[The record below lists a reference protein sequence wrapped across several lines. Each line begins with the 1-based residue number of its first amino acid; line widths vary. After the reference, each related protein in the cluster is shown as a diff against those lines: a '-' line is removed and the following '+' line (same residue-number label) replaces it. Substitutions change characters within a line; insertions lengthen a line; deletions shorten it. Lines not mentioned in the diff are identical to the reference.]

1 MENIK
6 FVIEKSA
13 RIDKLIDE
21 LYAKMPEIE
30 SARGVLVTESYKATE
45 ALPIINRRSAAFA
58 HILRNIPIIIRDGEL
73 IVGSATLAPHG
84 CQVFPEY
91 SYEWLEAEFDTV
103 ATRAADPFYISEKT
117 KAELRAVYPYW
128 KGRTCSDLAKSNMAP
143 EAYEAF
149 TVHGMFT
156 PGNYFYNGI
165 GHVNVDYAK
174 VLKKGYRGIIAEAQ
188 AALEKLDVYC
198 PEYVR
203 RHNFLSAVV
212 ESCEAAVTYARRYSA
227 LAREMAKKEKNPDRK
242 AELERIA
249 KNCARVPEFPATSY
263 IVSL

>member
-13 RIDKLIDE
+13 RIDKLIDA

-30 SARGVLVTESYKATE
+30 SARGILVTESYKQTE
-45 ALPIINRRSAAFA
+45 ALPIIRRRSAAFA
-58 HILRNIPIIIRDGEL
+58 HILENLPIVIRDNEL
-73 IVGSATLAPHG
+73 IVGAPTVAPRG

-117 KAELRAVYPYW
+117 KEDLRKAYPYW
-128 KGRTCSDLAKSNMAP
+128 KGKTCSDLAKANMAP

-149 TVHGMFT
+149 TVHGIFT

-165 GHVNVDYAK
+165 GHVNVQYDK
-174 VLKKGYRGIIAEAQ
+174 VL
-188 AALEKLDVYC
+188 
-198 PEYVR
+198 
-203 RHNFLSAVV
+203 
-212 ESCEAAVTYARRYSA
+212 
-227 LAREMAKKEKNPDRK
+227 
-242 AELERIA
+242 
-249 KNCARVPEFPATSY
+249 
-263 IVSL
+263 

>member
-84 CQVFPEY
+84 CQVFPIFLRMAGSGVRHGE
-91 SYEWLEAEFDTV
+91 
-103 ATRAADPFYISEKT
+103 TRAADPFISAKESG
-117 KAELRAVYPYW
+117 ARRLSYGGQDVQRPGEIEHSARGLR
-128 KGRTCSDLAKSNMAP
+128 
-143 EAYEAF
+143 AF
-149 TVHGMFT
+149 TVPRHVYAELLLQRYR
-156 PGNYFYNGI
+156 P
-165 GHVNVDYAK
+165 VNVIMRRCSRATA
-174 VLKKGYRGIIAEAQ
+174 IIAEAQ
-188 AALEKLDVYC
+188 AALKLDVMSRIRASC
-198 PEYVR
+198 
-203 RHNFLSAVV
+203 FLSAVV
-212 ESCEAAVTYARRYSA
+212 EAAKRR
-227 LAREMAKKEKNPDRK
+227 
-242 AELERIA
+242 
-249 KNCARVPEFPATSY
+249 
-263 IVSL
+263 